1 MLPDKIILIGFMG
14 SGKSSVGKEL
24 SKKTGYKLLDSDT
37 CIEEKKKKSINEIFK
52 DDGEQAFRDMESEF
66 LKALALS
73 EESFILS
80 TGGGMPCFNDN
91 AKLIKEIGKSFYLM
105 ASPDSIMER
114 LKNDTSRPLLRDGN
128 RYEKINSL
136 LSKREEYYKKAADVI
151 IETDGKTVN
160 EITGEI
166 IGLIK

>member
-52 DDGEQAFRDMESEF
+52 DDGERAFRDMESEF

>member
-1 MLPDKIILIGFMG
+1 MPDKIILIGFMG